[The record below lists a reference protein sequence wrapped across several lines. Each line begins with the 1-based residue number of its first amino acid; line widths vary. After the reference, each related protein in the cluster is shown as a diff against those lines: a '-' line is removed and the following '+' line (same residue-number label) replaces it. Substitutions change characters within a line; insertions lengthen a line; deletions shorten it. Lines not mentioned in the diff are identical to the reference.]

1 MFKCGVYE
9 KVFTVKSN
17 MLRHTKSHEQIKFQC
32 THCKKDFT
40 RQSNL
45 ADHIQKKTW
54 NVFLF
59 IIIIIKM

>member
-1 MFKCGVYE
+1 MFKCGVCE

-45 ADHIQKKTW
+45 ADHIQKKHGMY
-54 NVFLF
+54 FYLLL
-59 IIIIIKM
+59 